1 MKTEE
6 IKLKWQKHNRDHG
19 MSWNEVAELVNEV
32 IQPAVSEG
40 EITKLWERFSFVHES
55 SDEDFTVRLM
65 TKPEF
70 ELAIQS
76 LNVQG
81 DAQQRYEE
89 AIGQILEISE
99 YAQDIGNYPDD
110 AVRGLNNAIIEI
122 FQIAAG
128 LRN

>member
-81 DAQQRYEE
+81 DAQQRYNMARERQE
-89 AIGQILEISE
+89 GYIEGYN
-99 YAQDIGNYPDD
+99 YAK
-110 AVRGLNNAIIEI
+110 GLKE
-122 FQIAAG
+122 G
-128 LRN
+128 YKP